1 MKSRKIKI
9 SLKDRILKRDRGF
22 ALVAAITLM
31 ILLSLISVA
40 LMTLAASVSRSSGR
54 GKLTEEARAQA
65 RLALQIAVGH
75 LQTEL
80 GPDQRITALS
90 GILSTESD
98 EESTQGVSNPY
109 ILGVWNSWDTW
120 LNRNSKVS
128 NSPITTTYDKGRA
141 TMFRRW
147 LISAADDELLKRWN
161 SVTGASRLG
170 KGTVRDRTQI
180 LMLGQGTL
188 GDQYRGKE
196 VYAGLVEIDGTPR
209 VSAAQNKGVKSRTAA
224 SSQKRPQSGNKNYVA
239 WWVSGENLKARINLP
254 KNKRGNQNSVI
265 DILQHTWDTPTPD
278 ANVIPGLTDFV
289 NALPN
294 PNTED
299 YDNKIESVF
308 TRGTLALLSPNAA
321 KAGASYF
328 HDASFDSSGLLT
340 DVRFGGL
347 KKDLNILL
355 SNDSLNNTDYYEV
368 NDSDVSIRPYTT
380 EDANGNISNASRPMA
395 SWKQFYYWYN
405 LWDPM
410 PKTGQDQTAPL
421 LWSGNR
427 PKTIVASDPDN
438 SNVSVMNNRYTY
450 MRQPILLKMY
460 VLLGFVLSYHG
471 TYGDFGGLDGNML
484 GRPVFVW
491 WNPYNVPMQ
500 VGDEKQ
506 SVGGMGF
513 SYRAFP
519 IQYTSMCDSDRIVYN
534 EYRKRFGWHDWK
546 SNCFAPSPRG
556 GYAGSM
562 GFKDYGNSFR
572 EKKDIP
578 FFSLEPG
585 EIKIFSNDL
594 TYDIQNNSDLTLK
607 HTAPGNGGFGI
618 AAPHPEDAFPY
629 KHQFHGHEIT
639 YKSNPQEVD
648 KSGNTTVNLP
658 VLWKYGIGM
667 HGFGWMF
674 RSDYE
679 LSYLKLRVAG
689 GVSTFYDSH
698 GVGEKEEAKRSMYQ
712 LFLKEGGSD
721 DHINFAVG
729 AGTMAENIQSK
740 SEASLKD
747 GEGIQKYFPSFLNMN
762 WIDKRPYDMILVES
776 GDNNGIN
783 INAALFDVMWTGL
796 GEPANFGV
804 PKNEG
809 NPFWVSYYG
818 VSAKGVYPPTD
829 VNSRYPK
836 NVDLRSKTWLYSSP
850 VFWGSQMPTPT
861 ASLRQYHPYQFE
873 VKQRRSYDFTQL
885 DVISGDV
892 LGQVVSESD
901 TGAGNEE
908 GTCYF
913 GYRDEDM
920 ITHMITAELPLH
932 PPFSLAG
939 FSGARLTPGWYD
951 DSKLKSQATAVG
963 KRAKRMAYQSGVPA
977 VGIGNAFAD
986 PMIPADKVHYNYVEH
1001 DADLSDFWDH
1011 GLMNNDVLWD
1021 SWFTSSISNRPS
1033 TLGGSKV
1040 ELREVATNFVS
1051 NALAQQNDVSKMLP
1065 NKRFKLNKGSQ
1076 TESTITNDL
1085 TNVGDKNWEKSAKYL
1100 TMEGA
1105 FNVNST
1111 SLPAWVSILNSLKER
1126 KLLYA
1131 DKLTGEPK
1139 VLTDSGGDTEIYF
1152 SRFAIASSDDTR
1164 NDKTLLRIE
1173 DGENKYRWSDLRKLR
1188 AATSPTGNSDIRNL
1202 ARQIITQVKK
1212 RGPFLNM
1219 SEFINRRLSSNQ
1231 ELGTVGALQ
1240 AAIDATGLNDAF
1252 KTNMTLDA
1260 FPQYNFPAASAGSVQ
1275 TASPGYLIQSD
1286 ILAALGNT
1294 LTVRDDTFTVRAYG
1308 QVTNPSGTKIE
1319 ARAWCEAVVQRTVD
1333 YVDPSNSPET
1343 PSIIV
1348 DPASGDLKDSN
1359 LTALN
1364 KAFGRKFKII
1374 SFRWLSPEEV

>member
-98 EESTQGVSNPY
+98 EDSAQGVSNPY

-141 TMFRRW
+141 SMFRRW
-147 LISAADDELLKRWN
+147 LISSADDELLKRWN

-170 KGTVRDRTQI
+170 KGAVRDRTQI

-196 VYAGLVEIDGTPR
+196 VYAGLVEIDGAPR
-209 VSAAQNKGVKSRTAA
+209 VSSAQKKGTKTQTAV
-224 SSQKRPQSGNKNYVA
+224 SGQKRPQSGNKNYLA

-254 KNKRGNQNSVI
+254 KSKRGNQNSVI

-299 YDNKIESVF
+299 YDNKIQSVF

-321 KAGASYF
+321 RAGANYF
-328 HDASFDSSGLLT
+328 HDASFDASGLLT

-355 SNDSLNNTDYYEV
+355 SNDSLNNTDYYEA
-368 NDSDVSIRPYTT
+368 NDADVSIRPYTS
-380 EDANGNISNASRPMA
+380 EDANGSISNAARPLA
-395 SWKQFYYWYN
+395 SWKQLYYWYN

-438 SNVSVMNNRYTY
+438 NNVTVMNNRYTY

-460 VLLGFVLSYHG
+460 VLLGFMLIYHG
-471 TYGDFGGLDGNML
+471 TYAPFDGLDGTMC

-500 VGDEKQ
+500 VGDNKQ

-513 SYRAFP
+513 SYRVFP
-519 IQYTSMCDSDRIVYN
+519 IQFANMCDSSRTAAGYS
-534 EYRKRFGWHDWK
+534 KRFGWTNWK
-546 SNCFAPSPRG
+546 SNPFAPTQG
-556 GYAGSM
+556 GYPGYI
-562 GFKDYGNSFR
+562 GFRDFANSFR
-572 EKKDIP
+572 ERKDIP

-594 TYDIQNNSDLTLK
+594 TYDIQNNSQLTLK
-607 HTAPGNGGFGI
+607 KVDI
-618 AAPHPEDAFPY
+618 AAPQDAYPY
-629 KHQFHGHEIT
+629 KHQFLGHEIT
-639 YKSNPQEVD
+639 YKSNPVEVG
-648 KSGNTTVNLP
+648 SVNVNLP
-658 VLWKYGIGM
+658 VLWKYGSGM
-667 HGFGWMF
+667 GGFDWMR

-679 LSYLKLRVAG
+679 QSYIKLRVAG
-689 GVSTFYDSH
+689 GVSTFSSGGGYEN
-698 GVGEKEEAKRSMYQ
+698 EKREAKRSMYQ
-712 LFLKEGGSD
+712 LFLKEGSSED
-721 DHINFAVG
+721 NINFAVG
-729 AGTMAENIQSK
+729 AGVMAENIQSK
-740 SEASLKD
+740 SEGSLQD

-783 INAALFDVMWTGL
+783 VTSALFDVMWSGL
-796 GEPANFGV
+796 GEEADFGV

-836 NVDLRSKTWLYSSP
+836 NVDMRSKTWLYSSP

-986 PMIPADKVHYNYVEH
+986 PMIPADKIHYNYVEH
-1001 DADLSDFWDH
+1001 DPDLSDFWDH
-1011 GLMNNDVLWD
+1011 GMMNNDVLWD

-1033 TLGGSKV
+1033 NLGGSKV
-1040 ELREVATNFVS
+1040 ELREVASNFVS

-1076 TESTITNDL
+1076 TENTITNDL

-1111 SLPAWVSILNSLKER
+1111 SLPAWVAVLNSLKER

-1139 VLTDSGGDTEIYF
+1139 VLNDSGGDTEIYF
-1152 SRFAIASSDDTR
+1152 SRFAVASSDDTR
-1164 NDKTLLRIE
+1164 DDKTLLRIE

-1219 SEFINRRLSSNQ
+1219 SEFVNRRLSSNQ

-1240 AAIDATGLNDAF
+1240 AAIDAAGFNDAF

-1286 ILAALGNT
+1286 VLAALGNT

-1333 YVDPSNSPET
+1333 YVDPTNTPET

-1348 DPASGDLKDSN
+1348 DPASGDLKDSD